1 VRGIG
6 AKTAAA
12 LLAGGLTLDDLAA
25 SSRLQ
30 GRKGAAITSAWPQL
44 LTWRSMIRMDTS
56 LPVPGYAITGTAT
69 TPLPAPAKVIDQLGL
84 WRRSVPAA
92 EGSSVPA

>member
-1 VRGIG
+1 
-6 AKTAAA
+6 
-12 LLAGGLTLDDLAA
+12 
-25 SSRLQ
+25 
-30 GRKGAAITSAWPQL
+30 
-44 LTWRSMIRMDTS
+44 MIRMDTS